1 MGLDIRIPIGLM
13 FVIVSVILII
23 YGLTSSPAIYAR
35 SLGININL
43 LWGSV
48 LLLFGSVMLIFGL
61 RKSNKQVAGGEH
73 ASERDSTTHNN

>member
-13 FVIVSVILII
+13 FVIVSVILTI
-23 YGLTSSPAIYAR
+23 YGLTSNPAIYAR

-43 LWGSV
+43 LWGIV

-61 RKSNKQVAGGEH
+61 RKSSKQVTGGDH
-73 ASERDSTTHNN
+73 ASQLDSTTHDN